1 MIVASWTA
9 YGCYVTWTGTGDSRQ
24 WRVPLAIQIIPAL
37 ILGSMIYLFPEV
49 CFLLICWVDV
59 FKDADQVNSLRAL
72 VGCVTTIGQ
81 KKAFEI
87 SPTYTHMTM
96 SMIYTFGENLT

>member
-9 YGCYVTWTGTGDSRQ
+9 YGCYVTWTDTGDSRQ

-49 CFLLICWVDV
+49 RIIQHIGLWFSETLTESI
-59 FKDADQVNSLRAL
+59 FAEPSLA
-72 VGCVTTIGQ
+72 
-81 KKAFEI
+81 
-87 SPTYTHMTM
+87 M
-96 SMIYTFGENLT
+96 